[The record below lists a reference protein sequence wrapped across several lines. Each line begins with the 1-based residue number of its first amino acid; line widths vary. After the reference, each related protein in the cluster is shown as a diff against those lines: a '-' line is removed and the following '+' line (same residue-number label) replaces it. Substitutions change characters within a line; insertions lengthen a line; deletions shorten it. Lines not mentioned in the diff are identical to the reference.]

1 MKPLDVYRF
10 GVRLANVG
18 RSEAERRAAVGRL
31 YYGLHHE
38 ACRRYFRENPGGL
51 PLGRGSRHVQL
62 IARYT
67 ALSIVPA
74 RRIQR
79 LLRQL
84 SRMRNKSDYE
94 LASPMRYQRR
104 TYSAAQLMR
113 AAVVVAEDLLAE
125 LEVYSPG
132 EASDGCHCPVRQPQG
147 FSASH

>member
-18 RSEAERRAAVGRL
+18 RTEAERRAAVGRL

-38 ACRRYFRENPGGL
+38 ACCRYFRENPGAP
-51 PLGRGSRHVQL
+51 PLGRGSRHALL
-62 IARYT
+62 IARYS
-67 ALSIVPA
+67 ALHAIPA

-84 SRMRNKSDYE
+84 SRMRNTSDYE
-94 LASPMRYQRR
+94 LASPMRYRGKA
-104 TYSAAQLMR
+104 YSAVQLMR
-113 AAVVVAEDLLAE
+113 AAVVVAEALLAE

-132 EASDGCHCPVRQPQG
+132 EANDGCYCPVR
-147 FSASH
+147 

>member
-1 MKPLDVYRF
+1 MKPLEIYRF

-18 RSEAERRAAVGRL
+18 GSEAERRAAVGRL

-38 ACRRYFRENPGGL
+38 ACCRYFRENPGAP
-51 PLGRGSRHVQL
+51 PLGRGSRHAHL
-62 IARYT
+62 IARYR
-67 ALSIVPA
+67 ALHAVPT

-79 LLRQL
+79 LLGQL

-104 TYSAAQLMR
+104 TYSAAQLVR
-113 AAVVVAEDLLAE
+113 LVVVVAEDLLAE

-132 EASDGCHCPVRQPQG
+132 EASDGCYCPVR
-147 FSASH
+147 